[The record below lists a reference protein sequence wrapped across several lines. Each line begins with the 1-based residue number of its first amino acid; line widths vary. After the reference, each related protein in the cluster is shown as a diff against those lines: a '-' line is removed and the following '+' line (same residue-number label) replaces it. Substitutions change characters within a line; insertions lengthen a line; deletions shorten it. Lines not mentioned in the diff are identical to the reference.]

1 MNNMT
6 VSVVKQENFIDKNKR
21 VAIIYNITDIGEY
34 IVQIFHNEISYFI
47 KKGANQNTRYQNL
60 ADAKDAARNENSE
73 ECYLAVNRTYQEIE
87 SSSSEHSNK
96 RFDYMPI
103 HL

>member
-1 MNNMT
+1 MT
-6 VSVVKQENFIDKNKR
+6 LALAKQEKFIDKNKR

-34 IVQIFHNEISYFI
+34 IVEIFHNEISYFI
-47 KKGANQNTRYQNL
+47 KNGSNENMRFQNL
-60 ADAKDAARNENSE
+60 ADAKSAAKNENSE
-73 ECYLAVNRTYQEIE
+73 ECYLAVNKTYQEIE
-87 SSSSEHSNK
+87 SSTDENCHK